1 MALQIHEFNILG
13 YSNIANNSATNAS
26 INVEL
31 KYSVDGGAVQ
41 TANRSANFITQVW
54 NQIASDP
61 DGREILKRHVE
72 ELARIRALVFIG
84 AAEYGDFI

>member
-1 MALQIHEFNILG
+1 MAIQIHEFNILG
-13 YSNIANNSATNAS
+13 YSNIANSSATNAS

-31 KYSVDGGAVQ
+31 KYSANNGAVQ
-41 TANRSANFITQVW
+41 TATRSANFITQVW

-72 ELARIRALVFIG
+72 ELARIRALVFAG
-84 AAEYGDFI
+84 VATYEDFL